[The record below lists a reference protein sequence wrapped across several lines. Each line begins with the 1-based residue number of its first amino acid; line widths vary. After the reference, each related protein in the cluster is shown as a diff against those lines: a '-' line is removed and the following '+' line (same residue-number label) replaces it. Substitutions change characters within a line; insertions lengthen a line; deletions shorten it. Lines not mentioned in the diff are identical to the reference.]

1 MQKYKNI
8 ANLVGNTP
16 LIKLKKASEIT
27 GCNILAKAEYL
38 NPGQSIKD
46 RAALYMIKNAKE
58 NKKLIVE
65 GTVNTTSAPRYFSK
79 FIFSML

>member
-8 ANLVGNTP
+8 TNLVGNTP

-27 GCNILAKAEYL
+27 GCNILGKAEYL

-58 NKKLIVE
+58 NKRCIFMIINGVNLYKTPHLI
-65 GTVNTTSAPRYFSK
+65 RKYF
-79 FIFSML
+79 I

>member
-8 ANLVGNTP
+8 TNLVGNTP

-46 RAALYMIKNAKE
+46 RAALYMIKNARKI
-58 NKKLIVE
+58 K
-65 GTVNTTSAPRYFSK
+65 S
-79 FIFSML
+79 

>member
-8 ANLVGNTP
+8 TNLVGNTP
-16 LIKLKKASEIT
+16 LVKLKKASEIT

-58 NKKLIVE
+58 NNMSVKE
-65 GTVNTTSAPRYFSK
+65 R
-79 FIFSML
+79 